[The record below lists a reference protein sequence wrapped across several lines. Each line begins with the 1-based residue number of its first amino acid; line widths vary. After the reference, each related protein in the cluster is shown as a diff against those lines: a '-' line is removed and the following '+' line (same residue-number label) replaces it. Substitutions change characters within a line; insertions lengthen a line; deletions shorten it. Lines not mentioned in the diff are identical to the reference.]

1 MFLYEAL
8 GMFMAA
14 LSLSLSPFSFGIFS
28 DRLNVRRSRRCRI
41 KEGSTLPSAYMG
53 LGYMFFFCYK
63 GLFWMAPN
71 RLLYNKIGRI
81 YGFLWSF
88 CLYGFFMDDKTVN
101 HISGTQCIEMHL

>member
-53 LGYMFFFCYK
+53 LGYMFFFAIRAFFGWPQIGFFIIKLVGYMVFY
-63 GLFWMAPN
+63 GLSAYMVSFWMTKP
-71 RLLYNKIGRI
+71 
-81 YGFLWSF
+81 
-88 CLYGFFMDDKTVN
+88 
-101 HISGTQCIEMHL
+101 